1 MIKTMT
7 LRWQDFLDYPDGIIQ
22 SDHNSPYKRE
32 ARGSESNRSDY
43 RSRNQS
49 VRKRLEETPAGFE
62 DGGNGNEPSNAD
74 SL

>member
-1 MIKTMT
+1 MGLSKVITIV
-7 LRWQDFLDYPDGIIQ
+7 LIRGRQEGQ
-22 SDHNSPYKRE
+22 SQTC
-32 ARGSESNRSDY
+32 DY
-43 RSRNQS
+43 RSRNQR